1 MQPIG
6 FLDRSIMVG
15 SLITG
20 TIMSN
25 NPKKDSSDRRE
36 GGTSRK
42 RIGGVIH
49 TYQKFDPQQFPSP
62 TQPPPDAVSPAFEH
76 MLMYGSGRRLTE
88 EELARA
94 IRLDPSQFAGIGPNL
109 ESLLAILKER
119 REKILAKYETAAA
132 VKESSEQFLKR
143 AASVDPPADFA
154 TRYMDAVTRE
164 QIYAMERL
172 WYAQD
177 DERSPFSRHLLQ
189 LMQTL
194 GDKYQVDELVSK
206 YQFTGATRMSVPQAL
221 LVKDELERIDEL
233 IRQIEDALEN
243 AQIAIID
250 MEQLAEFIDPGD
262 MQKLEEMQRM
272 VERQV
277 REIAERQGLTNE
289 GGFYQLTPQA
299 YRIFQGKILERI
311 FSDIQAS
318 RTGRHQGPI
327 VGEGSVEM
335 QQTKPYEFGDSV
347 SQMDIPQSMINAML
361 RQGAERPI
369 RMKSEDI
376 EIHRTRN
383 TPKCATVVIMDMS
396 GSMRYDGQYMNV
408 KRMALAM
415 QGLIQSEYP
424 GDYLEFI
431 EMYTFAKRRPAGEII
446 DLLPKPVT
454 VNDPVVR
461 YRIDMSREDI
471 SEQQIPPH
479 FTNIQHS
486 LQIARK
492 LLAAQDTPNRQVIL
506 ITDGLPTSHFEG
518 NFLYLLYPPDPL
530 TEAATMR
537 EAHLCAREGI
547 TLNMFLV
554 PSWSQSEEDIRFA
567 YRLAESTKGRVFF
580 TAGNDL
586 DRFVVWD
593 YISRKREILG

>member
-1 MQPIG
+1 M
-6 FLDRSIMVG
+6 
-15 SLITG
+15 T
-20 TIMSN
+20 N
-25 NPKKDSSDRRE
+25 NDNLESS
-36 GGTSRK
+36 GGEASGASRK

-62 TQPPPDAVSPAFEH
+62 TQPPPDAVSPALEH

-88 EELARA
+88 AELARA
-94 IRLDPSQFAGIGPNL
+94 IRLDPSQIAGLGPSL
-109 ESLLAILKER
+109 EALLAILMER
-119 REKILAKYETAAA
+119 KQKILAKYETGSV
-132 VKESSEQFLKR
+132 VK
-143 AASVDPPADFA
+143 ASRKLYHRQATSLEPPGDFA
-154 TRYMDAVTRE
+154 ARYMDAVTRE

-177 DERSPFSRHLLQ
+177 DERSPFSRQLLQ

-194 GDKYQVDELVSK
+194 GDKYQVDELASK
-206 YQFTGATRMSVPQAL
+206 YEFIGRTKMSVPDAL
-221 LVKDELERIDEL
+221 LVKEELERIDEL
-233 IRQIEDALEN
+233 IRQIEDAMEN

-250 MEQLAEFIDPGD
+250 MEQLAEFVDPGD
-262 MQKLEEMQRM
+262 MQQLEEMQRM
-272 VERQV
+272 MEQQI
-277 REIAERQGLTNE
+277 REIAERQGLTSE

-299 YRIFQGKILERI
+299 YRTFQGKLLQRI
-311 FSDIQAS
+311 FSDLQAS

-327 VGEGSVEM
+327 VGEGSVELP
-335 QQTKPYEFGDSV
+335 QTKPYEFGDSV
-347 SQMDIPQSMINAML
+347 SQMDIPQTMINAML
-361 RQGAERPI
+361 RQGSERPI
-369 RMKSEDI
+369 RMRAEDI

-424 GDYLEFI
+424 GDFLEFI

-454 VNDPVVR
+454 IHDPVVR
-461 YRIDMSREDI
+461 YKIDMSRDDI
-471 SEQQIPPH
+471 SESQIPPH

-492 LLAAQDTPNRQVIL
+492 LLSTQDTPNRQVIL
-506 ITDGLPTSHFEG
+506 ITDGLPTSHFED
-518 NFLYLLYPPDPL
+518 NFLYLLYPPDEL
-530 TEAATMR
+530 TETATMR
-537 EAHLCAREGI
+537 EGHLCAREGI

-586 DRFVVWD
+586 DRYVVWD